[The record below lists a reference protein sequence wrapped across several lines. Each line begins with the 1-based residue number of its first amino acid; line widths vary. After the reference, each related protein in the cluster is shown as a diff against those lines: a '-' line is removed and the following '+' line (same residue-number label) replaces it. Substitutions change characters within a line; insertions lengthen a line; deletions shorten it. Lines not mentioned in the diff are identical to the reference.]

1 MLHLII
7 SWHRCIILVVI
18 IWIDGLHFKLHT
30 EVVTIW
36 LGAWDRNLWLCGLKQ
51 MVRVRQVL
59 KCEKV
64 PCNELGFSPWFK
76 LFQFL
81 AGFWFSCL
89 WFYSQAKSWA
99 FAACVSVRSSPCCAC
114 LMIGCSVNPALSPVH
129 QSHTRTGFHQRSRS
143 SCLTSSSSFDRPPPL
158 HPLFLLH
165 FPPPG
170 HCGRGLNY
178 KGGGVSITT

>member
-1 MLHLII
+1 MDSTSNSTL
-7 SWHRCIILVVI
+7 
-18 IWIDGLHFKLHT
+18 KLSQSDSGPGI
-30 EVVTIW
+30 VTSDCADWNKW
-36 LGAWDRNLWLCGLKQ
+36 LESD
-51 MVRVRQVL
+51 VL